1 MPMPSETPRPV
12 RHRPTFSDTLFLG
25 FLALVLVTVAGVG
38 RIAYVEGQKNEVS
51 KKNALAWATWL
62 EQAGADRFKDGYA
75 LSGCSGGEAAKGQT
89 WADCLPLLIGLSGP
103 LSNMKN
109 PFTQQPLV
117 FAAKCDPS
125 NKSLA
130 GALVI
135 EILVPT
141 APGSAV
147 AFYPMPL
154 TDRDATDQKMQL
166 RVTAC
171 DQGAYPSRATEV
183 TF

>member
-1 MPMPSETPRPV
+1 MSMPVETPPLV
-12 RHRPTFSDTLFLG
+12 RHRPTFSDSLFLA
-25 FLALVLVTVAGVG
+25 FLVLVLVAVAGVG
-38 RIAYVEGQKNEVS
+38 RMAYAEGLKNEVS

-62 EQAGADRFKDGYA
+62 EQAGTDRFKVGFE
-75 LSGCSGGEAAKGQT
+75 LSGCAGGEAATGQT
-89 WADCLPLLIGLSGP
+89 WADCLPQLVGFTGP
-103 LSNMKN
+103 LSDMHN

-135 EILVPT
+135 EKLVPT
-141 APGSAV
+141 APGSV
-147 AFYPMPL
+147 VPFYPLPL
-154 TDRDATDQKMQL
+154 TDRDAIDQKMQL
-166 RVTAC
+166 RVTTC
-171 DQGAYPSRATEV
+171 DQGAYPGKATEV